1 MTIPQMHVWFRQYAQ
16 QMGMQNVRAIY
27 PEQIDILINTS
38 ISDIVNELVRNNVG
52 IRNDRVVTDNSKIG
66 QINALR
72 SLYKVEKILTGNTDI
87 TLKPDSNYTSV
98 GLFSVAKFITDA
110 EEDATFAIDNL
121 LYIVDLSIDYTRGE
135 DNYTRLFPV
144 RIIEDSYLADTL
156 NDFVL
161 KPRLRTP
168 VGVIYENKLDLYL
181 GEDYAKA
188 NGQIDSSSSISITP
202 HELRVSYIAAPK
214 KVKYISDVTGSN
226 SNNVD
231 CDLPESMHVDIL
243 KHAVDLYNISVN
255 GGLYNAQRN
264 DQNQQREAARNEAR
278 PTNEGYQN

>member
-38 ISDIVNELVRNNVG
+38 ISDIVNQLVRENVG
-52 IRNDRVVTDNSKIG
+52 IRNDRVITDNSKIG

-72 SLYKVEKILTGNTDI
+72 SLYKVKKILTGNT
-87 TLKPDSNYTSV
+87 TKNLQPNPDYASV
-98 GLFSVAKFITDA
+98 GLFSVADFITDS
-110 EEDATFAIDNL
+110 EEDNRFAIDNL

-135 DNYTRLFPV
+135 NNYTRLFPV
-144 RIIEDSYLADTL
+144 RIIEDAYLADTL

-188 NGQIDSSSSISITP
+188 NGQIDSGSSISITP

-214 KVKYISDVTGSN
+214 KVKYISDVTGSM

-243 KHAVDLYNISVN
+243 KHAVDLYNTSVN

>member
-38 ISDIVNELVRNNVG
+38 ISDIVNQLVRENVG
-52 IRNDRVVTDNSKIG
+52 IRNDRVITDNSKIG

-72 SLYKVEKILTGNTDI
+72 SLYKVKKILTGNTPKNLQPNSD
-87 TLKPDSNYTSV
+87 YASV
-98 GLFSVAKFITDA
+98 GLFSITDFITDA
-110 EEDATFAIDNL
+110 EEDARFAIDNL

-135 DNYTRLFPV
+135 KNYTRLFPI
-144 RIIEDSYLADTL
+144 RIIEDAYLADTL

-188 NGQIDSSSSISITP
+188 NGQIDSGSSISITP

-214 KVKYISDVTGSN
+214 KVKYISDVTGST

-243 KHAVDLYNISVN
+243 KHAVDLYNTSVN

>member
-52 IRNDRVVTDNSKIG
+52 IRNDRVITDNSKIG

-72 SLYKVEKILTGNTDI
+72 SLYKVKKILTGNTAKN
-87 TLKPDSNYTSV
+87 LQPNSAYASV
-98 GLFSVAKFITDA
+98 GLFSITDFITDS
-110 EEDATFAIDNL
+110 EEDNRFAIDNL

-135 DNYTRLFPV
+135 NNYTRLFPV
-144 RIIEDSYLADTL
+144 RIIEDAYLADTL

-188 NGQIDSSSSISITP
+188 NGQIDSGSSISITP

-214 KVKYISDVTGSN
+214 KVKYISDVTGST

>member
-1 MTIPQMHVWFRQYAQ
+1 MKIPEMHVWFRQYAQ

-38 ISDIVNELVRNNVG
+38 ISDIVNQLVRENVG
-52 IRNDRVVTDNSKIG
+52 IRNDRVITDNSKIG

-72 SLYKVEKILTGNTDI
+72 SLYKVKKILTGNTPKNLQPNSD
-87 TLKPDSNYTSV
+87 YASV
-98 GLFSVAKFITDA
+98 GLFSITDFITDA
-110 EEDATFAIDNL
+110 EEDARFAIDNL

-135 DNYTRLFPV
+135 KNYTRLFPI
-144 RIIEDSYLADTL
+144 RIIEDAYLADTL

-188 NGQIDSSSSISITP
+188 NGQIDSGSSISITP

-214 KVKYISDVTGSN
+214 KVKYISDVTGST

-243 KHAVDLYNISVN
+243 KHAVDLYNTSVN

>member
-52 IRNDRVVTDNSKIG
+52 IRNDRVITDNSKIG

-72 SLYKVEKILTGNTDI
+72 SLYKVKKILTGNTAKNLQPNSD
-87 TLKPDSNYTSV
+87 YASV
-98 GLFSVAKFITDA
+98 GLFSVTDFITDA
-110 EEDATFAIDNL
+110 EEDARFAIDNL

-135 DNYTRLFPV
+135 KNYTRLFPV
-144 RIIEDSYLADTL
+144 RIIEDAYLADTL

-188 NGQIDSSSSISITP
+188 NGQIDSGSSISITP

-214 KVKYISDVTGSN
+214 KVKYISDVTGST

-231 CDLPESMHVDIL
+231 CDLPKSMHVDIL

-264 DQNQQREAARNEAR
+264 DQNQQREAVRNEAR